1 MIVPI
6 PVMEPTLDAGLVLVS
21 GYFYPQ
27 TDVQKRVQPASVTA
41 AAGLYTRSESFAYG
55 IAQQSYWKEDKWRFT
70 GVLAHADLKLSLIT
84 PSGMDD
90 RQDTDWLLKGDYLI
104 SQLSRQLSGSWYLGA
119 VIRYVDIQQRFEIL
133 PGNGG
138 FDTRFET
145 TSVALG
151 VNLERDSSDMPFN
164 SYSGNIFQAKALF
177 SDPVWGSDRSYQSYS
192 LSFRSYHHWKSP
204 FVLAWEVK
212 GCHRAGL
219 VPLWDACQVG
229 LRGFPVTDYLGKTT
243 VSGQAEV
250 RWRMTRRWGLVTFL
264 GAGKLDSS
272 ATDFD
277 DQEVIPSYGAGLRF
291 MVLEAKR
298 INMRIDYA
306 SSTDSEA
313 VYVTVGE
320 AF

>member
-27 TDVQKRVQPASVTA
+27 TDAQKNAQPASVTA
-41 AAGLYTRSESFAYG
+41 AAGLYTRSESFSYG

-70 GVLAHADLKLSLIT
+70 GVLAHADLKLSLVT
-84 PSGMDD
+84 SSGMGD
-90 RQDTDWLLKGDYLI
+90 RRTTDWLLKGNYLM
-104 SQLSRQLSGSWYLGA
+104 SQLSRKLSGSWYLGG

-133 PGNGG
+133 PGSG
-138 FDTRFET
+138 FDTRIET
-145 TSVALG
+145 SSVALG
-151 VNLERDSSDMPFN
+151 LNLERDSSDMPFN
-164 SYSGNIFQAKALF
+164 PYSGNIFRVKALF
-177 SDPVWGSDRSYQSYS
+177 SDPVWGSDRNYQSYS
-192 LSFRSYHHWKSP
+192 LSFRSYHQWQSP
-204 FVLAWEVK
+204 LVLAWEVK

-243 VSGQAEV
+243 ASGQAEV

-298 INMRIDYA
+298 INMRLDYA
-306 SSTDSEA
+306 RSTDSDA
-313 VYVTVGE
+313 VYVAVGE